1 IEKYKLTRRQQKI
14 LRLIMENARTTAEKI
29 AQEIGV
35 SSRTIQ
41 TELATL
47 IKLKIIERKGSD
59 KKGEYRILGS

>member
-1 IEKYKLTRRQQKI
+1 
-14 LRLIMENARTTAEKI
+14 MENARTTAEKI

>member
-1 IEKYKLTRRQQKI
+1 MVSQNDST
-14 LRLIMENARTTAEKI
+14 RTTAEKI

-47 IKLKIIERKGSD
+47 MEFKIIERKGSD
-59 KKGEYRILGS
+59 KKGEYRILSS